1 MATRRIID
9 LSKPLADQ
17 TARTEAVKNE
27 QKLDNQSQNCLLLEA
42 REKINDAMEVL
53 FTKDSRL
60 RKLQIPSQAS
70 ERKAAPGP
78 EATKD
83 NTTENTNINEI
94 KVG

>member
-1 MATRRIID
+1 MATRRIVD

-17 TARTEAVKNE
+17 AAITEAVKNE

-60 RKLQIPSQAS
+60 RKL
-70 ERKAAPGP
+70 
-78 EATKD
+78 
-83 NTTENTNINEI
+83 
-94 KVG
+94 